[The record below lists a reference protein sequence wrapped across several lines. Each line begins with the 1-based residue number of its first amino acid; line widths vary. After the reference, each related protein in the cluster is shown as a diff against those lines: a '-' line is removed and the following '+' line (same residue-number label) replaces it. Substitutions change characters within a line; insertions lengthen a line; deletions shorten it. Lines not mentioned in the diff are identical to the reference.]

1 MSAASGQATWGRL
14 AGRTVAAVIIGWAV
28 VYNILRIQG
37 DEPDQAAW
45 PSLLVGGVLGAA
57 IYLGG
62 VVILRR
68 VRGPETTRVAQA
80 IPGPGQLNDDQREAL
95 RVAAFALAALAI
107 CTLLMGAI
115 ELGDWIGTDSADRGF
130 TELILG
136 GWNVL
141 FAIWAGDV
149 GLRAFKMDGED
160 LESIPLGAAL
170 TAILAGL
177 GIARDI
183 VVPGQIAL
191 AAVAGI
197 CGAIVGLAAWRISGG
212 RGVPGAAIVAIVVAA
227 LSIVLPLAAG

>member
-1 MSAASGQATWGRL
+1 MSAASGQGTVGRL
-14 AGRTVAAVIIGWAV
+14 VGRTVGAAVIGWAV

-37 DEPDQAAW
+37 DEPDEAAW
-45 PSLLVGGVLGAA
+45 PSLVVGGVLGVA

-68 VRGPETTRVAQA
+68 VRGPEPTRVAQA
-80 IPGPGQLNDDQREAL
+80 IPGPGQMNDDQREAL
-95 RVAAFALAALAI
+95 RVAAFALAALAF

-115 ELGDWIGTDSADRGF
+115 ELGDWIGTASGDRGY
-130 TELILG
+130 TELVLG

-149 GLRAFKMDGED
+149 GLRAFRGDGED

-170 TAILAGL
+170 TAVLAGL
-177 GIARDI
+177 GIARDL

-197 CGAIVGLAAWRISGG
+197 CGAVVGLAAWRIAGS
-212 RGVPGAAIVAIVVAA
+212 RGVPFAAVVALVVAA
-227 LSIVLPLAAG
+227 LAIILPLATG